1 MLNSGL
7 RIIFFDMI
15 DTTTSL
21 WVSVVVMVVEF
32 LISFVFDYPRFTMKW
47 LTKTKTENPKI
58 KINSSQFF
66 IKPSRTKRPK
76 LRA

>member
-15 DTTTSL
+15 DATTSL

-32 LISFVFDYPRFTMKW
+32 LISFVFDYPRFTMK
-47 LTKTKTENPKI
+47 
-58 KINSSQFF
+58 
-66 IKPSRTKRPK
+66 
-76 LRA
+76 